1 MEDRSALQI
10 VTSCFKITFE
20 RDTQATYKA
29 HKNPDMDNIITCYQN
44 AFYTCLKHSTQV
56 SQLTCGTD
64 ARVREMQGW
73 DWCAFRDIYIFR
85 VQYESSGRRL
95 RNYRRRP
102 YPCHTLFTPFKCGHS
117 VNRPQLHATARDNGK
132 QSFAMQC
139 STAHNNMQ

>member
-1 MEDRSALQI
+1 VKIVRKKEDDEDDAMEDRSALQI

-73 DWCAFRDIYIFR
+73 DWCAFRDKL
-85 VQYESSGRRL
+85 V
-95 RNYRRRP
+95 P
-102 YPCHTLFTPFKCGHS
+102 K
-117 VNRPQLHATARDNGK
+117 
-132 QSFAMQC
+132 
-139 STAHNNMQ
+139 